1 MKRNAKHAN
10 IQTVIVSVAR
20 ALMGVLLDIAD
31 QILDVH
37 RVVCITT
44 QNILNNTGKSYTH
57 FNFITFCSFFY
68 C

>member
-31 QILDVH
+31 QILDVQRH
-37 RVVCITT
+37 VCME
-44 QNILNNTGKSYTH
+44 H
-57 FNFITFCSFFY
+57 F
-68 C
+68 